1 MLTRQ
6 LLPRLHLVAAGVC
19 LLPGAIIAEQPSRG
33 SQQYAVPADLLRT
46 VRSKNVRR
54 SIERARQYSA
64 AGQHSKALDM
74 LSQLPRNFSESYLR
88 SMLGF
93 EYLELGDAERAR
105 TELAESVRLLPNEPI
120 ARSNFALALY
130 ALGEF
135 DQAFREI
142 SQALALAP
150 GNPTSELILQ
160 GILAKHPSLPK
171 VGSAQR
177 K

>member
-1 MLTRQ
+1 MPSRQ
-6 LLPRLHLVAAGVC
+6 FLQRLRLAAVGLCLFPRSTS
-19 LLPGAIIAEQPSRG
+19 AEQPSKG
-33 SQQYAVPADLLRT
+33 AQQYTIPADWLRS
-46 VRSKNVRR
+46 VRSKKVRR

-64 AGQHSKALDM
+64 AGQHNKALDM
-74 LSQLPRNFSESYLR
+74 LSQLPRNFSEPYLR
-88 SMLGF
+88 SMLGY
-93 EYLELGDAERAR
+93 EYLQLGQADRAR
-105 TELAESVRLLPNEPI
+105 AELAESVRLLPKEPI

-135 DQAFREI
+135 DQAFHEI

-160 GILAKHPSLPK
+160 EILAKHPSSIK